1 MVRKIFTPHDLRA
14 FESGIA
20 SKFNSSK
27 IKAPVH
33 LSHGG
38 EVDLINIFS
47 LVDSKDFV
55 FSTWRSHYH
64 ALLKGVDE
72 REIIHEIMNGR
83 SITLNFPEH
92 NFFSS
97 AIAGTQLPVAVG
109 TAYGIKMKE
118 ESNRVW
124 CFVGDMVSE
133 SGICHSA
140 IKYADNFDLPITFV
154 IEDNNLSVCSD
165 TRKVWNS
172 NLLDYEKFSSSKVI
186 SYKYTSVYPHAGA
199 GKRVEF

>member
-1 MVRKIFTPHDLRA
+1 MLPRILTPHDLIA
-14 FESGIA
+14 FETSIA
-20 SKFNSSK
+20 SEFNSSK

-33 LSHGG
+33 LSNGG
-38 EVDLINIFS
+38 ETDLINIFS
-47 LVDSKDFV
+47 LVDSQDFV

-109 TAYGIKMKE
+109 TAYGIKMKGG
-118 ESNRVW
+118 SNKVW

-133 SGICHSA
+133 SGIFHSA
-140 IKYADNFDLPITFV
+140 IKYAENFDLPITFV

-172 NLLDYEKFSSSKVI
+172 NLLDYEKNFSSKVI

>member
-1 MVRKIFTPHDLRA
+1 MVPRIFTPHDLIA
-14 FESGIA
+14 FETSIA
-20 SKFNSSK
+20 SEFNSSK

-33 LSHGG
+33 LSNGG
-38 EVDLINIFS
+38 ETDLINIFS
-47 LVDSKDFV
+47 LVDSQDFV

-72 REIIHEIMNGR
+72 GEIIHEIMNGR
-83 SITLNFPEH
+83 SITLNFPDH

-109 TAYGIKMKE
+109 TAYGIKMKGG
-118 ESNRVW
+118 SNKVW

-140 IKYADNFDLPITFV
+140 IKYAENFDLPITFV

-172 NLLDYEKFSSSKVI
+172 NLLDYEKNFSSKVI

>member
-1 MVRKIFTPHDLRA
+1 MVRKIFTPHDLIA
-14 FESGIA
+14 FETSIA
-20 SKFNSSK
+20 SEFNSSK

-33 LSHGG
+33 LSNGG
-38 EVDLINIFS
+38 ERDLIDIFT
-47 LVDSKDFV
+47 LVDSEDFV

-72 REIIHEIMNGR
+72 VEIINEIMNGR

-109 TAYGIKMKE
+109 TAYGIKMRGG
-118 ESNRVW
+118 SNKVW

-140 IKYADNFDLPITFV
+140 IKYAENFDLPITFV

-172 NLLDYEKFSSSKVI
+172 NLLDYERIFSSKVI